1 MNNNRGKIDLLCYR
15 RTFSKIAQCS
25 LNIMHMMKPEWIK
38 TGLAAPS
45 VIIALDGMPYS
56 TLAHPNRRNFF
67 KSVRQ
72 ICKRR
77 KSD

>member
-1 MNNNRGKIDLLCYR
+1 
-15 RTFSKIAQCS
+15 
-25 LNIMHMMKPEWIK
+25 MHMMKPEWIK